1 MSPASSSFSDF
12 ADDETKQSNSAAGSA
27 LLSLLG
33 VDLKGVT
40 AQLGLGCS
48 PISAIGVGSGKAC
61 ASNAVCCQNNNVVSV
76 LRLYLGC
83 LNIADTLWTQGG
95 LISIGCAPIS
105 L

>member
-1 MSPASSSFSDF
+1 MTHDTTQSD
-12 ADDETKQSNSAAGSA
+12 SAAGSA

-48 PISAIGVGSGKAC
+48 PISAVGLGGGEAC

-76 LRLYLGC
+76 DLSVLSWYS
-83 LNIADTLWTQGG
+83 GG
-95 LISIGCAPIS
+95 EKWD
-105 L
+105 